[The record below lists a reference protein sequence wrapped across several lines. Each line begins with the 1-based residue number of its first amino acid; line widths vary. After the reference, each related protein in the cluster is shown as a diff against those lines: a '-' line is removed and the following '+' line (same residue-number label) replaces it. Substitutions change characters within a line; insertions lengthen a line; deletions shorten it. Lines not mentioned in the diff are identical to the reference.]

1 MTIKKYLN
9 KASFIFLFFLLLLCT
24 AGCNTTEPPID
35 DIPAGKRDYIW
46 SIDSV
51 DYGNLPGL
59 IQLES
64 IWGSSPTDV
73 WGANGD
79 APDVR
84 DCLWHYDGEKWTR
97 ATAGTPI
104 TEPTGNKVVYS
115 VWGSAQNNVWA
126 FGRKVNQGTLSA
138 FIMHYNGSQWVDA
151 TPANVAALN
160 INLYCVYGTAANDL
174 WVGGY
179 EYALHYDGSNW
190 NTYKVADSII
200 VGSISGNG
208 KYLYLTT
215 YSPWNNNDLR
225 SIYLFRNNTFEL
237 IEQAPNYPIKFGLG
251 LWARQNDVK
260 TFTDGIITTKIFNE
274 GTIDVNGWHREITT
288 NTFLGGRGAY
298 IVQSSKNV
306 FAVGQWNLVYH
317 FNGTDWA
324 PIDISLPNHTVDPFA
339 LLWGVWTDGKEVFIS
354 DTENGI
360 IYHGR

>member
-1 MTIKKYLN
+1 MKQIIYSMLPLLN
-9 KASFIFLFFLLLLCT
+9 VNLLFLLLLT
-24 AGCNTTEPPID
+24 TCNTIEPPID
-35 DIPAGKRDYIW
+35 DVPGGKREYVW

-84 DCLWHYDGEKWTR
+84 DCLWHYDGEKWSR

-126 FGRKVNQGTLSA
+126 FGRKIDQGILSA
-138 FIMHYNGSQWVDA
+138 FMMHFNGRQWVDA

-160 INLYCVYGTAANDL
+160 INLYCVYGAAANDL

-190 NTYKVADSII
+190 NTYKVSDSII

-225 SIYLFRNNTFEL
+225 SIYLLRNNTFEL

-251 LWARQNDVK
+251 LWARQNDLK
-260 TFTDGIITTKIFNE
+260 TFADGIITTKINTD
-274 GTIDVNGWHREITT
+274 GTIDVNGWYRELTASS
-288 NTFLGGRGAY
+288 FLGSY
-298 IVQSSKNV
+298 FIQSIKNV
-306 FAVGQWNLVYH
+306 FAVGQVNTVYH
-317 FNGTDWA
+317 YNGTDWA
-324 PIDISLPNHTVDPFA
+324 QININVPGHTVNPLAWF
-339 LLWGVWTDGKEVFIS
+339 WGVWTDGDVVFIC
-354 DTENGI
+354 DRDHGI
-360 IYHGR
+360 VYHGR